1 MAITTRE
8 LSVTSRRLDYT
19 DVDFSFTVS
28 PVTNGLVLKR
38 GEEAVKQSVL
48 NILLTGRGEKPFQ
61 PTFGTQLRNLLF
73 EPFDV
78 ALAAVIEEDIRLTLN
93 NFEPRLRVQNIR
105 VNDLPDRNSL
115 EVTVTGEII
124 SPEPSELEIQ
134 FIVER
139 LR

>member
-124 SPEPSELEIQ
+124 SPELSELEIQ